1 MQIVITPPV
10 DLWRLWSSLNWSWL
24 NVLVIHLHEWLWD
37 CKAQLERDRGESGD
51 SYWQL
56 QPWLQLRGITMSTYQ
71 LGAVQYLQPHRD
83 QYYRLTSNKD
93 FASSFWPVLL
103 LSNLSWKRNCSK
115 FVKSNKERPQCWP
128 DIHHDR
134 QSWRLLKLQANWYIQ
149 QRTDCESYNLS
160 AALL

>member
-1 MQIVITPPV
+1 MSDCETAKHNSNEIEGAPLLGGYRGRRWVRWQLLITAAVTPVARYYNEYLSTRSSPISSTPPGSI
-10 DLWRLWSSLNWSWL
+10 LS
-24 NVLVIHLHEWLWD
+24 I
-37 CKAQLERDRGESGD
+37 KF
-51 SYWQL
+51 
-56 QPWLQLRGITMSTYQ
+56 
-71 LGAVQYLQPHRD
+71 
-83 QYYRLTSNKD
+83 SNKD

-115 FVKSNKERPQCWP
+115 FEKSNKERPQCWP